1 MNFNDFGSSLVTL
14 FHQMVVNNWFV
25 TVGML
30 SDITG
35 HQVATHFYFVTFWM
49 AIVLVLLNIVIAI
62 VLEIFG
68 SVTNQVEAEMKTTKM
83 QIQLH
88 KWLEGCDEETMK
100 KRIDEALAVI
110 NEYKTDQGEQ
120 EDETLS
126 CRSSSAFESSRNE
139 T

>member
-1 MNFNDFGSSLVTL
+1 MSFNDYGSSLVTL

-30 SDITG
+30 ADITG
-35 HQVATHFYFVTFWM
+35 HKVATHFYFVTFWM

-110 NEYKTDQGEQ
+110 NAYKTDQNEQ
-120 EDETLS
+120 
-126 CRSSSAFESSRNE
+126 
-139 T
+139 

>member
-1 MNFNDFGSSLVTL
+1 MNFNNYGSSLVTL

-30 SDITG
+30 VDITG
-35 HQVATHFYFVTFWM
+35 QTVATRFYFVTFWM
-49 AIVLVLLNIVIAI
+49 ATVLVLLNIVIAI

-68 SVTNQVEAEMKTTKM
+68 SVTNQVEAEVKTIKM

-100 KRIDEALAVI
+100 KRIGEALAVI
-110 NEYKTDQGEQ
+110 NLYKTDQSEQ
-120 EDETLS
+120 QDEAS
-126 CRSSSAFESSRNE
+126 
-139 T
+139 